1 MTANKKPILN
11 FLIKTLMTIILFVI
25 LTTCFFGTEYTY
37 SIYASIYFIGII
49 LSGIPHLKALKSE
62 NTPLEFILFSFSI
75 GIFQLIILYL
85 VLSALKLYS
94 FFSYIPLLSI
104 VISLIVLYL
113 KRKAKLRFKA
123 DAGELNLAFWFALIA
138 LIGVLISLTSNNTTP
153 IMAGGSRYHVDL
165 LNSVGLVDSASRG
178 FPFEDVKAAGIPY
191 NYHVLSFAIL
201 GVLKSVSGI
210 DNFSL
215 ITLFSLTVFTPFFAA
230 CVAALSKRILGNSLK
245 IAFVFVA
252 IFILSPFDNMFL
264 YYLYSDTLGFSLSA
278 AFGALSILALLKFF
292 ESKDKKIS
300 SDIVLCCIT
309 LALSTFAKGPVAAVY
324 VLGFGMVFL
333 VAILREKK
341 FLKNLVVGG
350 MVFLSFFFVYL
361 LIYTSDSASLVTFYP
376 GRFIVDTEIYSFI
389 RSKLHI
395 DSNFISIVLMFLTTY
410 IFMFF
415 GILLQTFRFGK
426 SKNNEFYYSIFA
438 ITISVLGFLLTNI
451 THQYGGSEIYFVLAA
466 YPFSVIILVN
476 AISSMFENKA
486 KSNGKIPIIV
496 LTTGILAILI
506 LSALPSAAFFKNKIQ
521 IGKHRYSSINASNED
536 RIIYGFVDDSITEKE
551 YEALIWIRD
560 NTDRNAIVASERAVL
575 NSKYMY
581 GTAFSERRFFLEG
594 YIYITSY
601 DETSKYY
608 EEIMNRV
615 SILEGTYSGNEK
627 SLNELKQKDVDYI
640 ILSKRIFDDRRPFEQ
655 LQSVYENEDI
665 EIFKL

>member
-1 MTANKKPILN
+1 
-11 FLIKTLMTIILFVI
+11 
-25 LTTCFFGTEYTY
+25 
-37 SIYASIYFIGII
+37 
-49 LSGIPHLKALKSE
+49 
-62 NTPLEFILFSFSI
+62 
-75 GIFQLIILYL
+75 
-85 VLSALKLYS
+85 
-94 FFSYIPLLSI
+94 
-104 VISLIVLYL
+104 
-113 KRKAKLRFKA
+113 
-123 DAGELNLAFWFALIA
+123 
-138 LIGVLISLTSNNTTP
+138 
-153 IMAGGSRYHVDL
+153 
-165 LNSVGLVDSASRG
+165 
-178 FPFEDVKAAGIPY
+178 
-191 NYHVLSFAIL
+191 
-201 GVLKSVSGI
+201 
-210 DNFSL
+210 
-215 ITLFSLTVFTPFFAA
+215 
-230 CVAALSKRILGNSLK
+230 
-245 IAFVFVA
+245 
-252 IFILSPFDNMFL
+252 
-264 YYLYSDTLGFSLSA
+264 
-278 AFGALSILALLKFF
+278 
-292 ESKDKKIS
+292 
-300 SDIVLCCIT
+300 
-309 LALSTFAKGPVAAVY
+309 
-324 VLGFGMVFL
+324 
-333 VAILREKK
+333 
-341 FLKNLVVGG
+341 
-350 MVFLSFFFVYL
+350 
-361 LIYTSDSASLVTFYP
+361 
-376 GRFIVDTEIYSFI
+376 
-389 RSKLHI
+389 
-395 DSNFISIVLMFLTTY
+395 
-410 IFMFF
+410 MFF